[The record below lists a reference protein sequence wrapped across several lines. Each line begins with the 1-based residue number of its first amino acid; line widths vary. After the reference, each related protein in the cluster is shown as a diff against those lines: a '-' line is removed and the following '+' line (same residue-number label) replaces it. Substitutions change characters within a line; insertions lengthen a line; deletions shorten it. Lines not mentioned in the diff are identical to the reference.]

1 MNWLA
6 SVGILLGIALLIF
19 LAYRGVSILIIGPVT
34 ALLIIVTNRMDL
46 MPSLFTGPKS
56 YMAGVGNFVM
66 SYFVIFILGAIL
78 GKYLED
84 SKATVSIA
92 NSVLKLTGRSNP
104 FAVMVAVVIIGA
116 LLTFGGV
123 NIFIVIFT
131 IVALSRPL
139 FREMNIPW
147 HLLLAPLVLGC
158 ATFTMTMF
166 PGSPSIQ
173 NVIPTAL
180 GTTLTAAPL
189 MGIVTSIAVLA
200 FGLMYIKWQLKVALD
215 KGEQYEITAADGVA
229 GGNDE
234 NIPSLIASLT
244 PMVVLIAIILVG
256 SAMKIS
262 NIIVPALL
270 VSVIVAAVVLNK
282 HIPNQMGTL
291 NAGALNAMGPTVFTA
306 AAVGV
311 GIVAAAAPGFQT
323 ILDVFAKL
331 PGGALVQM
339 SVITGF
345 LAAVTGSSTG
355 ALGIVIPLF
364 GKAWLATGVN
374 PAVIHRVVAIAA
386 GGLSCMPHCGV
397 VFALM
402 TITGLN
408 HKQCYKHIFWIGMVG
423 GVVALIVALL
433 MAVLFY

>member
-1 MNWLA
+1 MSWLA
-6 SVGILLGIALLIF
+6 SLGILLGIALLIC
-19 LAYRGVSILIIGPVT
+19 LAYKGVSILIIGPLT
-34 ALLIIVTNRMDL
+34 AVLIILTNGMPL
-46 MPSLFTGPKS
+46 MPALFSGPKS
-56 YMAGVGNFVM
+56 YMVGMGNFITQ
-66 SYFVIFILGAIL
+66 FFIIFILGAIL

-84 SKATVSIA
+84 SKATISIA

-139 FREMNIPW
+139 FRELNIPW

-173 NVIPTAL
+173 NVIPTVL

-200 FGLMYIKWQLKVALD
+200 FGLLYIKWQLRVALD
-215 KGEQYEITAADGVA
+215 NGEEYVRTAADADA
-229 GGNDE
+229 GTSDAV
-234 NIPSLIASLT
+234 IPSLGIALT
-244 PMVVLIAIILVG
+244 PMVILIAIILIG
-256 SAMKIS
+256 SAMKIP

-270 VSVIVAAVVLNK
+270 VSVIVSAVVLKNF
-282 HIPNQMGTL
+282 IPSQLATL
-291 NAGALNAMGPTVFTA
+291 NSGALNAMGPTVFTA

-311 GIVAAAAPGFQT
+311 GIVASAAPGFKT
-323 ILDVFAKL
+323 ILALISTL

-355 ALGIVIPLF
+355 ALGIVVPTF
-364 GKAWLATGVN
+364 GTAWLATGVP
-374 PAVIHRVVAIAA
+374 PAVIHRVIAIAA

-402 TITGLN
+402 AITGLN
-408 HKQCYKHIFWIGMVG
+408 HKQCYKHIFWIGMLG
-423 GVVALIVALL
+423 GVVALVVALL
-433 MAVLFY
+433 MAVMFY